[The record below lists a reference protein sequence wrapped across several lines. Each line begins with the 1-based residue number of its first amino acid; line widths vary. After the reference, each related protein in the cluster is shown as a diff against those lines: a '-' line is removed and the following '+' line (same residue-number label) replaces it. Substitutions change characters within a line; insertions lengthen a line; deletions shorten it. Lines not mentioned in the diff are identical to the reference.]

1 MFTSD
6 LKKVYS
12 APSLKAAQSEFEKF
26 KETWK
31 KYPGAIAVWERNFIH
46 VEQLYDLGSAV
57 RKIMYTTN
65 AVESVHA
72 SFRQVTNKGAFPNE
86 GELLELLYL
95 RVTELYKKWSKP
107 ITNWALVRNQLD
119 TDDKIYQRIRKYE
132 NRSEKTFTENLHILL
147 DKPAFFLKIW
157 IHDS

>member
-1 MFTSD
+1 
-6 LKKVYS
+6 
-12 APSLKAAQSEFEKF
+12 LKAAQSEFEKF